1 MKSCHLFQ
9 INSYNTYL
17 NLCVFFYN
25 QDLKNEKKLKLN
37 FIILNFLFEFVDVL
51 LLKYYLWIILLKCGV
66 MLYED
71 FKMKEVNNYP
81 NKLSCEQ
88 LTAYI
93 SVNLSSYVGVTILV
107 LCCGSPHCGFV
118 P

>member
-1 MKSCHLFQ
+1 
-9 INSYNTYL
+9 
-17 NLCVFFYN
+17 
-25 QDLKNEKKLKLN
+25 
-37 FIILNFLFEFVDVL
+37 
-51 LLKYYLWIILLKCGV
+51 